1 MGEGADAA
9 NEPLIE
15 VERVS
20 FTYEAGRRPALTDA
34 SLTLSAGEIVAII
47 GQNGSGK
54 TTLAKHLNGLLKPA
68 NGRVLVRGQDTR
80 EAQVG
85 SLARYV
91 GYVFQNPDHALFLPT
106 VREEIAY
113 GPLRLGL
120 SEHEADARVEDAL
133 ERFHLR
139 EFSGR
144 HPAALGRGLRR
155 LAVLAATY
163 AMDPAVLVLDEP
175 TGGLDGR
182 LEAQLMDIVLGLAA
196 DGRAVVL
203 ITHEMQ
209 LVARF
214 AQRAVLLAG
223 GRILADDAP
232 VRVFADPELME
243 RAGLQPPAVARLA
256 QRLSRYGLPGGVTT
270 VDAFIDAY
278 ERLVK
283 RGEVER

>member
-1 MGEGADAA
+1 MGDGADAA

-20 FTYEAGRRPALTDA
+20 FTYEAGRHPALTDA
-34 SLTLSAGEIVAII
+34 SLTLAAGEIVAII

-68 NGRVLVRGQDTR
+68 SGRVLVRGQDTR

-85 SLARYV
+85 SLARHV

-155 LAVLAATY
+155 LAVLAAIY

-232 VRVFADPELME
+232 ARIFADPALME

-256 QRLSRYGLPGGVTT
+256 QRLARYGLPAGVTT

>member
-1 MGEGADAA
+1 MGESSTPR

-20 FTYEAGRRPALTDA
+20 FTYEASTRPALIDA
-34 SLTLSAGEIVAII
+34 SLRINAGEIIAII

-54 TTLAKHLNGLLKPA
+54 TTLAKHLNGLLKPDS
-68 NGRVLVRGQDTR
+68 GRVLVRGQDTR
-80 EAQVG
+80 ETQVG

-120 SEHEADARVEDAL
+120 SQRETDDRIEDAL
-133 ERFHLR
+133 QRFQLR
-139 EFSGR
+139 EFAGH

-155 LAVLAATY
+155 LAVLAAIY
-163 AMDPAVLVLDEP
+163 AMDPAALVLDEP

-182 LEAQLMDIVLGLAA
+182 LEAQLMEIVRRLAA

-203 ITHEMQ
+203 ITHEMH

-214 AQRAVLLAG
+214 AHRAVLLAG
-223 GRILADDAP
+223 GRILADDTP
-232 VRVFADPELME
+232 DRVFSDPELME
-243 RAGLQPPAVARLA
+243 RCGLQPPAVARLA
-256 QRLSRYGLPGGVTT
+256 QRLARHGFPAGVTT
-270 VDAFIDAY
+270 VDAFVDAFQQLMKQVEA
-278 ERLVK
+278 ER
-283 RGEVER
+283 